1 MAKIVVKTNGEI
13 SSSAGIIIPSGLTIS
28 GNVIIGDNFTDT
40 LTVNAAATFNDDL
53 TVIDTISGSIG
64 RYTSITGSIVTGSTA
79 QFTTVTGSIV
89 TGSSARFNNI
99 TGTILLANATEFVT
113 GSLSAGERTNL
124 QNNTKIY
131 SLGSITAQSGTAA
144 APAFNFGAQPG
155 SGMFWAANAQVGFSA
170 NGTEVMRYVNDANSP
185 KLGINQN
192 SPTGLL
198 HATLSTSTPNLAKI
212 IVSNPTAGNTN
223 ISYDLQGDQSLN
235 IRLLNIPHNATAFG
249 EWTRGGVL
257 HASGSTALSNDSNL
271 HYSAVTHKWY
281 RNAGSGSADRIM
293 TLNSSGNL
301 GIGNSSPNA
310 KLDVN
315 GNAIVSGNLTITGST
330 ALATISGTTAQF
342 TTITSSFTGSGAGLY
357 SLTAS
362 GISNFTNDV
371 RAQFSAGTNITIVNG
386 VISSTGG
393 GGGGGSAD
401 LGLVK
406 NVAFVTGSTVLTND
420 NHVVLVNC
428 STQSI
433 TLTLPSASSAGI
445 RSFIVKKID
454 STSNNVTISGS
465 TTSEKIDGNNSISF
479 YTQYECFTIIS
490 DATSSWYIV

>member
-64 RYTSITGSIVTGSTA
+64 RYTSITGSIVTGS
-79 QFTTVTGSIV
+79 
-89 TGSSARFNNI
+89 SARFNNI

-113 GSLSAGERTNL
+113 SSLSAGERTNL

-131 SLGSITAQSGTAA
+131 SFGSITAQSGTAA

-271 HYSAVTHKWY
+271 HYSAVT
-281 RNAGSGSADRIM
+281 
-293 TLNSSGNL
+293 
-301 GIGNSSPNA
+301 
-310 KLDVN
+310 
-315 GNAIVSGNLTITGST
+315 
-330 ALATISGTTAQF
+330 
-342 TTITSSFTGSGAGLY
+342 
-357 SLTAS
+357 
-362 GISNFTNDV
+362 
-371 RAQFSAGTNITIVNG
+371 
-386 VISSTGG
+386 
-393 GGGGGSAD
+393 
-401 LGLVK
+401 
-406 NVAFVTGSTVLTND
+406 
-420 NHVVLVNC
+420 
-428 STQSI
+428 
-433 TLTLPSASSAGI
+433 
-445 RSFIVKKID
+445 
-454 STSNNVTISGS
+454 
-465 TTSEKIDGNNSISF
+465 
-479 YTQYECFTIIS
+479 
-490 DATSSWYIV
+490 